1 VHYFF
6 DSSALA
12 KLDHP
17 EEGSDLV
24 NRIFREPDRLV
35 VVAKLALLEMISVA
49 GIKQRTGSLSREAAG
64 VFLRQVTVSAVL
76 GDFLIQPMHGQDY
89 ETASRLLTA
98 YSAKYN
104 LRTLDALHLASALRR
119 RTKHEIDFFVTAD
132 RALAEVAVLENFGV
146 LIPGED

>member
-1 VHYFF
+1 MHYFF

-12 KLDHP
+12 KLYHP
-17 EEGSDLV
+17 EEGSELV

-35 VVAKLALLEMISVA
+35 VVAKLALIEMVSVA

-89 ETASRLLTA
+89 ETASHLLTA
-98 YSAKYN
+98 YSAKHN
-104 LRTLDALHLASALRR
+104 LRTLDALHLASAVRR
-119 RTKHEIDFFVTAD
+119 RTRREIDFFVTAD
-132 RALAEVAVLENFGV
+132 RALAEVATLEDFEV
-146 LIPGED
+146 LIPE